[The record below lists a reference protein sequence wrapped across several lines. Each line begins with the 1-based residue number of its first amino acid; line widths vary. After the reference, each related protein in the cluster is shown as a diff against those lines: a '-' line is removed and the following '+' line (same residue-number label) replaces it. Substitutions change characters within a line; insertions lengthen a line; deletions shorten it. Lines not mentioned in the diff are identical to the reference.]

1 MAKFLPYGKQWV
13 DEDDIQAVAKV
24 LAGDFLTTGPNVDAF
39 EAALCEATTASFA
52 TAVNSGTSALHVMY
66 FAAGLKAGDEII
78 TSPMTF
84 AATANA
90 ALYLG
95 ASVKFVDVEADTGNL
110 NPELIEDAV
119 SEQTK
124 LIVPIDF
131 TGHPADYDPINAIAE
146 RHNLTVVADAAHSL
160 GASYKGRP
168 VGTLAAATELSFHPV
183 KPVTTAEGGAVV
195 TNDPEIDKR
204 SKRFRTHGI
213 TKNSDEMLQNEGPWF
228 YEMQDL
234 GFNYRITDIQC
245 ALGLNQM
252 KKLPS
257 FIQRR
262 RAIAAM
268 YDQAFVSLPELILPT
283 QRSNVESGWHLYV
296 IRVAEDP
303 SKRLVLFERLRELG
317 LGVQVHYIPVHY
329 HPYYKELGFKK
340 GQFPNAEDYYARAI
354 SLPMYPRMTND
365 DVASVIER
373 VSQAVK
379 EIL

>member
-13 DEDDIQAVAKV
+13 DEDDIQAVVKV
-24 LAGDFLTTGPNVDAF
+24 LAGDYLTTGPTVDAF
-39 EAALCEATTASFA
+39 EETLCEATKAQFA

-110 NPELIEDAV
+110 NPELIEDAIG
-119 SEQTK
+119 EQTK

-131 TGHPADYDPINAIAE
+131 TGHPADYDPINKVAE
-146 RHNLTVVADAAHSL
+146 KHGLTVVADAAHSL

-183 KPVTTAEGGAVV
+183 KPVTTAEGGAIV

-213 TKNSDEMLQNEGPWF
+213 TKNSDDMLQNEGPWF

-252 KKLPS
+252 KKLSS

-268 YDQAFVSLPELILPT
+268 YDQAFAGLSELILPT
-283 QRSNVESGWHLYV
+283 QRKNVESGWHLYV

-303 SKRLVLFERLRELG
+303 SKRLVLFERLRDLG

-365 DVASVIER
+365 DVESVIER
-373 VSQAVK
+373 VTQAVK